1 MRANWNNSY
10 AALPPQMF
18 TRQAPV
24 PVADPQG
31 LMLNT
36 EHAEELGINFDED
49 WPAFMAGNQI
59 PQGADPIAQAYAGHQ
74 FGHWNPQLGD
84 GRAVLLGEVIGP
96 QGRFDVQLKGAGRTA
111 WSRNGDGRAWY
122 GPVLREYLI
131 SEAMHA
137 LGIPTTRA
145 LAAVATGE
153 TILREQGPLPG
164 AIICRT
170 ASSHIRV
177 GTFQYFAAR
186 NDTQALEALLQQAR
200 ARHYGAS
207 QTVEQFLSAAVAAQA
222 RLIAQWMG
230 VGFIHGVMNT
240 DNSHVGGITIDY
252 GPCAFMDDFVP
263 MKTFSSIDRQGRYAY
278 GNQPN
283 LAAWNMAQLATAL
296 LPLTEDRDAAVTR
309 FTEIV
314 QGFGDIFDTEYA
326 AVFARK
332 IGLTP
337 NQETGA
343 LIDGLLKIMADI
355 GADFTLSFRSLAL
368 GDAHAHLG
376 AHPDFTDWHA
386 GWQAAGPAQAALA
399 QVNPAIIPRNHLVEA
414 MIADAVAGD
423 MQLFHALH
431 TAHKT
436 PYAPCDTARFIAAP
450 SPQEAVTQTFCGT

>member
-1 MRANWNNSY
+1 MQADWNNSY
-10 AALPPQMF
+10 AALPAQMF

-24 PVADPQG
+24 PVAAPKA
-31 LMLNT
+31 LMLNA
-36 EHAEELGINFDED
+36 EHAEELGITFGED
-49 WPAFMAGNQI
+49 WPLFMAGNQI

-96 QGRFDVQLKGAGRTA
+96 QGRFDIQLKGPGRTA

-164 AIICRT
+164 AVICRT

-186 NDTQALEALLQQAR
+186 DDTQALEALLQQAIE
-200 ARHYGAS
+200 RHYQKA

-222 RLIAQWMG
+222 RLVAQWMG
-230 VGFIHGVMNT
+230 LGFIHGVMNT

-252 GPCAFMDDFVP
+252 GPCAFMDEFVP

-296 LPLTEDRDAAVTR
+296 LPLTEDREASIAR

-314 QGFGDIFDTEYA
+314 QGFGDIFDREYA

-337 NQETGA
+337 SEETGV
-343 LIDGLLKIMADI
+343 LVDGLLRMMANI
-355 GADFTLSFRSLAL
+355 GADYTLCFRALAT
-368 GDAHAHLG
+368 GKSQAYLG
-376 AHPDFTDWHA
+376 AHPDFADWHA
-386 GWQAAGPAQAALA
+386 RWQAAGPAQGALA
-399 QVNPAIIPRNHLVEA
+399 LVNPAIIPRNHLMEA
-414 MIADAVAGD
+414 MISEAVAGD
-423 MQLFHALH
+423 MQLFHVLHEAL
-431 TAHKT
+431 K
-436 PYAPCDTARFIAAP
+436 APFSHCDTPRFNAP
-450 SPQEAVTQTFCGT
+450 PDPQEVVTQTFCGT

>member
-1 MRANWNNSY
+1 MQAKWDNSY
-10 AALPPQMF
+10 AALPAQMF

-24 PVADPQG
+24 PVAAPKG
-31 LMLNT
+31 LILNSD
-36 EHAEELGINFDED
+36 HVEELGIIFGED
-49 WPAFMAGNQI
+49 WPVFLAGNQI
-59 PQGADPIAQAYAGHQ
+59 PLGADPIAQAYAGHQ

-84 GRAVLLGEVIGP
+84 GRAVLLGEVLGP
-96 QGRFDVQLKGAGRTA
+96 LGRFDVQLKGAGRTA

-122 GPVLREYLI
+122 GPVLREYMI

-145 LAAVATGE
+145 LAAVSTGE
-153 TILREQGPLPG
+153 TILRDQGLLPG
-164 AIICRT
+164 AVICRT

-177 GTFQYFAAR
+177 GTFQYFTAR
-186 NDTQALEALLQQAR
+186 DDKQALEVLFQQAIK
-200 ARHYGAS
+200 RHYPEA
-207 QTVEQFLSAAVAAQA
+207 QTAEHFLSAAVAAQA

-296 LPLTEDRDAAVTR
+296 LPLTKDRDASIIR

-314 QGFGDIFDTEYA
+314 QGFGDIFEREYSK
-326 AVFARK
+326 VFSRK
-332 IGLTP
+332 IGLP
-337 NQETGA
+337 ADQETDA
-343 LIDGLLKIMADI
+343 LIDGFLKMMADI
-355 GADFTLSFRSLAL
+355 GADFTLCFRALAI

-376 AHPDFTDWHA
+376 AHPDFADWHA
-386 GWQAAGPAQAALA
+386 RWQAARPARGKLA
-399 QVNPAIIPRNHLVEA
+399 QVNPAIIPRNHLIEA

-423 MQLFHALH
+423 MRLFHALH
-431 TAHKT
+431 GALKT
-436 PYAPCDTARFIAAP
+436 PFSHCETPRFIAAP
-450 SPQEAVTQTFCGT
+450 SPQEVVTKTFCGT

>member
-1 MRANWNNSY
+1 MQANWNNSY
-10 AALPPQMF
+10 AALPAQMF
-18 TRQAPV
+18 SRQAPV
-24 PVADPQG
+24 PVAAPKA
-31 LMLNT
+31 LMLNA
-36 EHAEELGINFDED
+36 EHAEELGIIFGED
-49 WPAFMAGNQI
+49 WPLFMAGNQI
-59 PQGADPIAQAYAGHQ
+59 PPGADPIAQAYAGHQ

-96 QGRFDVQLKGAGRTA
+96 QGRFDIQLKGAGRTA

-164 AIICRT
+164 AVICRT

-177 GTFQYFAAR
+177 GTFQYCAAR
-186 NDTQALEALLQQAR
+186 DDTQALEALLQQAIE
-200 ARHYGAS
+200 RHYQKA
-207 QTVEQFLSAAVAAQA
+207 QTVEQFLSAAVATQA
-222 RLIAQWMG
+222 RLVAQWMG
-230 VGFIHGVMNT
+230 LGFIHGVMNT

-252 GPCAFMDDFVP
+252 GPCAFMDEFVP

-296 LPLTEDRDAAVTR
+296 LPLTEDREASIAR

-314 QGFGDIFDTEYA
+314 QGFGDIFDREYA

-337 NQETGA
+337 SEETGV
-343 LIDGLLKIMADI
+343 LVDGLLRMMANI
-355 GADFTLSFRSLAL
+355 GADYTLCFRALAT
-368 GDAHAHLG
+368 GESQAPLG
-376 AHPDFTDWHA
+376 AHPDFADWHA
-386 GWQAAGPAQAALA
+386 RWQAAGPTQGALA
-399 QVNPAIIPRNHLVEA
+399 QVNPAIIPRNHLMEA
-414 MIADAVAGD
+414 MISEAVAGD
-423 MQLFHALH
+423 MQLFHVLHEAL
-431 TAHKT
+431 K
-436 PYAPCDTARFIAAP
+436 APFSHCDTPRFNAP
-450 SPQEAVTQTFCGT
+450 PDPQEVVTQTFCGT

>member
-1 MRANWNNSY
+1 MQAKWDNSY
-10 AALPPQMF
+10 AALPAQMF

-24 PVADPQG
+24 PVAAPKG
-31 LMLNT
+31 LILNSD
-36 EHAEELGINFDED
+36 HVEELGIIFGED
-49 WPAFMAGNQI
+49 WPVFLAGNQI
-59 PQGADPIAQAYAGHQ
+59 PLGADPIAQAYAGHQ

-84 GRAVLLGEVIGP
+84 GRAVLLGEVLGP
-96 QGRFDVQLKGAGRTA
+96 LGRFDVQLKGAGRTA

-122 GPVLREYLI
+122 GPVLREYMI

-145 LAAVATGE
+145 LAAVSTGE

-164 AIICRT
+164 AVICRT

-186 NDTQALEALLQQAR
+186 DDKQALDALFQHAIK
-200 ARHYGAS
+200 RHYPEA
-207 QTVEQFLSAAVAAQA
+207 QTAEHFLSAAVAAQA

-296 LPLTEDRDAAVTR
+296 LPLTEDRDASIIR

-314 QGFGDIFDTEYA
+314 QSFGDIFDREYSA
-326 AVFARK
+326 IFSRK
-332 IGLTP
+332 IGLP
-337 NQETGA
+337 SDQETDA
-343 LIDGLLKIMADI
+343 LIDGLLKVMADL
-355 GADFTLSFRSLAL
+355 GADFTLCFRALAM
-368 GDAHAHLG
+368 GDLQAHLG
-376 AHPDFTDWHA
+376 AHPDFADWHVR
-386 GWQAAGPAQAALA
+386 WQAAGPAQAELA
-399 QVNPAIIPRNHLVEA
+399 QVNAAIIPRNHLIEA

-423 MQLFHALH
+423 LQLFHALH
-431 TAHKT
+431 GALKT
-436 PYAPCDTARFIAAP
+436 PFSHCENTRFVAPP
-450 SPQEAVTQTFCGT
+450 SPQEIVTKTFCGT

>member
-1 MRANWNNSY
+1 MQATWDNSY

-24 PVADPQG
+24 PVAAPRG
-31 LMLNT
+31 LRLNT
-36 EHAEELGINFDED
+36 EHAQELGITFEDD
-49 WPAFMAGNQI
+49 WPVFMAGNQI
-59 PQGADPIAQAYAGHQ
+59 PLGAEPIAQAYAGHQ

-96 QGRFDVQLKGAGRTA
+96 QGRFDIQLKGAGRTA
-111 WSRNGDGRAWY
+111 WSRKGDGRAWY

-145 LAAVATGE
+145 LAAVATGA

-164 AIICRT
+164 AILCRT

-186 NDTQALEALLQQAR
+186 DDTQALNALLQQAIE
-200 ARHYGAS
+200 RHYHQA
-207 QTVEQFLSAAVAAQA
+207 QTAEDFLSAAVAAQA

-240 DNSHVGGITIDY
+240 DNSHVGGLTIDY

-296 LPLTEDRDAAVTR
+296 LPLAEDRNASITR

-314 QGFGDIFDTEYA
+314 QGFGDIFAREYT

-332 IGLTP
+332 IGLTATP
-337 NQETGA
+337 EAEA
-343 LIDGLLKIMADI
+343 LIDGLLKLMADM
-355 GADFTLSFRSLAL
+355 GADFTLCFRALAT
-368 GDAHAHLG
+368 GESRAYLG
-376 AHPDFTDWHA
+376 AHPDFADWHA
-386 GWQAAGPAQAALA
+386 RWQAAGPAQDALV

-414 MIADAVAGD
+414 MIADAVSGD
-423 MQLFHALH
+423 MQLFDALH
-431 TAHKT
+431 AALKT
-436 PYAPCDTARFIAAP
+436 PFSHCDTARFIAAP
-450 SPQEAVTQTFCGT
+450 NPQEVVTQTFCGT

>member
-1 MRANWNNSY
+1 MQATWDNSY
-10 AALPPQMF
+10 AALPSQMF

-24 PVADPQG
+24 PVAAPEG
-31 LMLNT
+31 LILNT
-36 EHAEELGINFDED
+36 NHAEELGITFDGD
-49 WPAFMAGNQI
+49 WPVFLAGNQI
-59 PQGADPIAQAYAGHQ
+59 PPGADPIAQAYAGHQ

-84 GRAVLLGEVIGP
+84 GRAVLLGEVLGP
-96 QGRFDVQLKGAGRTA
+96 QGRFDVQ
-111 WSRNGDGRAWY
+111 RNGDGRAWY

-145 LAAVATGE
+145 LAAVSTGE

-164 AIICRT
+164 AVICRT

-177 GTFQYFAAR
+177 GTFQYFTAR
-186 NDTQALEALLQQAR
+186 DDKQALEVLFQQAIK
-200 ARHYGAS
+200 RHYPEA
-207 QTVEQFLSAAVAAQA
+207 QTAEHFLSAAVAAQA

-296 LPLTEDRDAAVTR
+296 LPLTKDRDASIIR

-314 QGFGDIFDTEYA
+314 QGFGDIFEREYSK
-326 AVFARK
+326 VFSRK
-332 IGLTP
+332 IGLP
-337 NQETGA
+337 ADQETDA
-343 LIDGLLKIMADI
+343 LIDGFLKMMADI
-355 GADFTLSFRSLAL
+355 GADFTLCFRALAI

-376 AHPDFTDWHA
+376 AHPDFADWHA
-386 GWQAAGPAQAALA
+386 RWQAARPARGKLA
-399 QVNPAIIPRNHLVEA
+399 QVNPAIIPRNHLIEA

-423 MQLFHALH
+423 MRLFHALH
-431 TAHKT
+431 GALKT
-436 PYAPCDTARFIAAP
+436 PFSHCETPRFIAAP
-450 SPQEAVTQTFCGT
+450 SPQEVVTKTFCGT

>member
-1 MRANWNNSY
+1 MQANWNNSY
-10 AALPPQMF
+10 AALPAQMF

-24 PVADPQG
+24 PVAAPKA
-31 LMLNT
+31 LMLNA
-36 EHAEELGINFDED
+36 EHAEELGITFGED
-49 WPAFMAGNQI
+49 WPLFMAGNQI

-96 QGRFDVQLKGAGRTA
+96 QGRFDIQLKGAGRTA

-164 AIICRT
+164 AVICRT

-186 NDTQALEALLQQAR
+186 DDTQALEALLQQAIE
-200 ARHYGAS
+200 RHYQKA

-222 RLIAQWMG
+222 RLVAQWMG
-230 VGFIHGVMNT
+230 LGFIHGVMNT

-252 GPCAFMDDFVP
+252 GPCAFMDEFVP

-296 LPLTEDRDAAVTR
+296 LPLTEDREASIAR

-314 QGFGDIFDTEYA
+314 QGFGDIFDREYA

-337 NQETGA
+337 SEETGV
-343 LIDGLLKIMADI
+343 LVDGLLRMMANI
-355 GADFTLSFRSLAL
+355 GADYTLCFRALAT
-368 GDAHAHLG
+368 GKSQAYLG
-376 AHPDFTDWHA
+376 AHPDFADWHA
-386 GWQAAGPAQAALA
+386 RWQAAGPAQGALA
-399 QVNPAIIPRNHLVEA
+399 LVNPAIIPRNHLMEA
-414 MIADAVAGD
+414 MISEAVAGD
-423 MQLFHALH
+423 MQLFHVLHEAL
-431 TAHKT
+431 K
-436 PYAPCDTARFIAAP
+436 APFSHCDTPRFNAP
-450 SPQEAVTQTFCGT
+450 PDPQEVVTQTFCGT

>member
-1 MRANWNNSY
+1 
-10 AALPPQMF
+10 
-18 TRQAPV
+18 
-24 PVADPQG
+24 
-31 LMLNT
+31 
-36 EHAEELGINFDED
+36 
-49 WPAFMAGNQI
+49 
-59 PQGADPIAQAYAGHQ
+59 
-74 FGHWNPQLGD
+74 
-84 GRAVLLGEVIGP
+84 
-96 QGRFDVQLKGAGRTA
+96 
-111 WSRNGDGRAWY
+111 
-122 GPVLREYLI
+122 
-131 SEAMHA
+131 MHA

-200 ARHYGAS
+200 ARHYGAA
-207 QTVEQFLSAAVAAQA
+207 QTLEQFLSAAVAAQA

-355 GADFTLSFRSLAL
+355 GADLTLSFRSLAL

-376 AHPDFTDWHA
+376 AHPDFTDWH
-386 GWQAAGPAQAALA
+386 GRWQAAGPAQAALA

-431 TAHKT
+431 TALKT

>member
-1 MRANWNNSY
+1 
-10 AALPPQMF
+10 
-18 TRQAPV
+18 
-24 PVADPQG
+24 
-31 LMLNT
+31 
-36 EHAEELGINFDED
+36 
-49 WPAFMAGNQI
+49 
-59 PQGADPIAQAYAGHQ
+59 
-74 FGHWNPQLGD
+74 
-84 GRAVLLGEVIGP
+84 
-96 QGRFDVQLKGAGRTA
+96 
-111 WSRNGDGRAWY
+111 
-122 GPVLREYLI
+122 
-131 SEAMHA
+131 MHA

-164 AIICRT
+164 AVICRT

-200 ARHYGAS
+200 ARHYGAA
-207 QTVEQFLSAAVAAQA
+207 QTLEQFLSAAVAAQA

-252 GPCAFMDDFVP
+252 GPCAFMDNFVP
-263 MKTFSSIDRQGRYAY
+263 VKTFSSIDRQGRYAY

-296 LPLTEDRDAAVTR
+296 LPLTEDRDAAITR

-314 QGFGDIFDTEYA
+314 QGFSDIFDTEYA

-355 GADFTLSFRSLAL
+355 GADFTLSFRDLAL

-376 AHPDFTDWHA
+376 AHPDFADWH
-386 GWQAAGPAQAALA
+386 GRWQAAGPAQAALA

-431 TAHKT
+431 TALKT
-436 PYAPCDTARFIAAP
+436 PFAPCDTARFIAAP

>member
-1 MRANWNNSY
+1 MQATWDNSY
-10 AALPPQMF
+10 AALPSQMF

-24 PVADPQG
+24 PVAAPEG
-31 LMLNT
+31 LILNT
-36 EHAEELGINFDED
+36 NHAEELGITFDGD
-49 WPAFMAGNQI
+49 WPVFLAGNQI
-59 PQGADPIAQAYAGHQ
+59 PTGADPIAQAYAGHQ

-84 GRAVLLGEVIGP
+84 GRAVLLGEVLGP
-96 QGRFDVQLKGAGRTA
+96 LGRFDIQLKGAGRTA

-122 GPVLREYLI
+122 GPVLREYMI

-145 LAAVATGE
+145 LAAVSTGE

-164 AIICRT
+164 AVICRT

-177 GTFQYFAAR
+177 GTFQYFTAR
-186 NDTQALEALLQQAR
+186 DDKQALEVLFQQAIK
-200 ARHYGAS
+200 RHYPEA
-207 QTVEQFLSAAVAAQA
+207 QTAEHFLSAAVAAQA

-296 LPLTEDRDAAVTR
+296 LPLTKDRDASIIR

-314 QGFGDIFDTEYA
+314 QGFGDIFEREYSK
-326 AVFARK
+326 VFSRK
-332 IGLTP
+332 IGLP
-337 NQETGA
+337 ADQETDA
-343 LIDGLLKIMADI
+343 LIDGFLKMMADI
-355 GADFTLSFRSLAL
+355 GADFTLCFRALAI

-376 AHPDFTDWHA
+376 AHPDFADWHA
-386 GWQAAGPAQAALA
+386 RWQAARPARGKLA
-399 QVNPAIIPRNHLVEA
+399 QVNPAIIPRNHLIEA

-423 MQLFHALH
+423 MRLFHALH
-431 TAHKT
+431 GALKT
-436 PYAPCDTARFIAAP
+436 PFSHCETPRFIAAP
-450 SPQEAVTQTFCGT
+450 SPQEVVTKTFCGT

>member
-1 MRANWNNSY
+1 MQATWDNSY
-10 AALPPQMF
+10 AALPSQMF

-24 PVADPQG
+24 PVAAPEG
-31 LMLNT
+31 LILNT
-36 EHAEELGINFDED
+36 NHAEELGITFDGD
-49 WPAFMAGNQI
+49 WPVFLAGNQI
-59 PQGADPIAQAYAGHQ
+59 PPGADPIAQAYAGHQ

-84 GRAVLLGEVIGP
+84 GRAVLLGEVLGP
-96 QGRFDVQLKGAGRTA
+96 QGRFDVQLKGAGRTT

-145 LAAVATGE
+145 LAAVSTGE

-164 AIICRT
+164 AVICRT

-177 GTFQYFAAR
+177 GTFQYFTAR
-186 NDTQALEALLQQAR
+186 DDKQALEVLFQQAIK
-200 ARHYGAS
+200 RHYPEA
-207 QTVEQFLSAAVAAQA
+207 QTAEHFLSAAVAAQA

-252 GPCAFMDDFVP
+252 GPCAFIDDFVP

-296 LPLTEDRDAAVTR
+296 LPLTKDRDASIIR

-314 QGFGDIFDTEYA
+314 QGFGDIFEREYSKI
-326 AVFARK
+326 FSRK
-332 IGLTP
+332 IGLP
-337 NQETGA
+337 ADQETDA
-343 LIDGLLKIMADI
+343 LIDGFLKMMADI
-355 GADFTLSFRSLAL
+355 GADFTLCFRALAI
-368 GDAHAHLG
+368 GDTHAHLG
-376 AHPDFTDWHA
+376 AHPDFADWHA
-386 GWQAAGPAQAALA
+386 RWQAARPARGKLA
-399 QVNPAIIPRNHLVEA
+399 QVNPAIIPRNHLIEA

-423 MQLFHALH
+423 MRLFHALH
-431 TAHKT
+431 GALKT
-436 PYAPCDTARFIAAP
+436 PFSHCETPRFIAAP
-450 SPQEAVTQTFCGT
+450 SPQEVVTKTFCGT

>member
-1 MRANWNNSY
+1 MRANWDNSY

-355 GADFTLSFRSLAL
+355 GADLTLSFRSLAL

-386 GWQAAGPAQAALA
+386 RWQAAGPAQAALA
-399 QVNPAIIPRNHLVEA
+399 QVNP
-414 MIADAVAGD
+414 
-423 MQLFHALH
+423 
-431 TAHKT
+431 
-436 PYAPCDTARFIAAP
+436 
-450 SPQEAVTQTFCGT
+450 

>member
-1 MRANWNNSY
+1 MQANWNNSY
-10 AALPPQMF
+10 AALPAQMF

-24 PVADPQG
+24 PVAAPKA
-31 LMLNT
+31 LMLNA
-36 EHAEELGINFDED
+36 EHAEELGITFGED
-49 WPAFMAGNQI
+49 WPLFMAGNQI

-96 QGRFDVQLKGAGRTA
+96 QGRFDIQLKGAGRTA

-164 AIICRT
+164 AVICRT

-186 NDTQALEALLQQAR
+186 DDTQALEALLQQAIE
-200 ARHYGAS
+200 RHYQNA

-222 RLIAQWMG
+222 RLVAQWMG
-230 VGFIHGVMNT
+230 LGFIHGVMNT

-252 GPCAFMDDFVP
+252 GPCAFMDEFVP

-296 LPLTEDRDAAVTR
+296 LPLTADREASIAR

-314 QGFGDIFDTEYA
+314 QGFGDIFDREYA

-337 NQETGA
+337 SEETGV
-343 LIDGLLKIMADI
+343 LVDELLRMMASV
-355 GADFTLSFRSLAL
+355 GADYTLCFRALAT
-368 GDAHAHLG
+368 GKSHAHLG
-376 AHPDFTDWHA
+376 AHPDFADWHA
-386 GWQAAGPAQAALA
+386 RWQAAGPAQGALA
-399 QVNPAIIPRNHLVEA
+399 QVNPAIIPRNHLMEA
-414 MIADAVAGD
+414 MISEAVAGD

-431 TAHKT
+431 AALK
-436 PYAPCDTARFIAAP
+436 APFSHCDTPRFIAP
-450 SPQEAVTQTFCGT
+450 PDPQEVVTQTFCGT